1 MNGGIEL
8 FIFEE
13 RGDGK
18 FSVALP
24 TQLTFKTMADEE
36 VAQII
41 EPSLKL
47 PGNIGRA
54 LLQAFAEALDKDG
67 IKTDKDAKLQGTIE
81 ATKYHLEDLRTLLKL
96 KEK

>member
-1 MNGGIEL
+1 M
-8 FIFEE
+8 
-13 RGDGK
+13 
-18 FSVALP
+18 
-24 TQLTFKTMADEE
+24 TDEE